1 LETNFLEHNPQA
13 YLTHNANLILPAKQ
27 PASHLTTEPTV
38 NMGRTAGDMVE
49 SDGATATLCKY
60 YSALDLA
67 DIPDHVIERTKY
79 LMLDGIGC
87 GLVGTSAPWSEQLI
101 AAVDAYEPPGV
112 CTVFGQAEQYG
123 PLAAA
128 LLNSSFIQATE
139 LDDYHS
145 RYPVHGASISLPA
158 LFAAVESD
166 MNKEPGNP
174 RTFSGAEFLL
184 AFIVGLESGPRVG
197 AGLYGSDLLTRGW
210 HSGPVFGTPAAAFA
224 SSKLLGLSPEYTES
238 AVGIACT
245 QAGGLMACQYEGM
258 IKRVQHGFGS
268 RNGLMGTLIAR
279 NGYLGILKVLERP
292 FGGFLTMFSTGNG
305 RSPQYKIKDVVEGLG
320 STWQIDAIRIK
331 LHACVGGC
339 HGQIE
344 VLEQLQKDHPERFSR
359 EELHNIKHISVW
371 LSPPIFNH
379 DGWVPDQRPLETTGA
394 QMNAA
399 YIGAV
404 QLVDGQVLLAQFGA
418 KTLDRDD
425 VWELIHKTECFPSA
439 DFDKPDAYCGA
450 RVKIEFADGFAM
462 EGRKDKPRGYEP
474 PLSNA
479 EIATKFRRL
488 TADIMDEERVRA
500 IEQAVLGIA
509 ELDDVRA
516 LLRLLAAPV
525 SGGHLY

>member
-1 LETNFLEHNPQA
+1 MGH
-13 YLTHNANLILPAKQ
+13 
-27 PASHLTTEPTV
+27 TT
-38 NMGRTAGDMVE
+38 GDGVFE
-49 SDGATATLCKY
+49 GDGATTTLCNY
-60 YSALDLA
+60 YSTLKLS
-67 DIPDHVIERTKY
+67 DIPEHIIERTKY

-87 GLVGTSAPWSEQLI
+87 GLVGVSAPWSEQLTEAI
-101 AAVDAYEPPGV
+101 DAYEPAGD
-112 CTVFGQAEQYG
+112 CTVFGQAKKYG

-145 RYPVHGASISLPA
+145 RYPVHGASINLPA
-158 LFAAVESD
+158 LFAAVESE
-166 MNKEPGNP
+166 MNKPENSK
-174 RTFSGAEFLL
+174 TFSGADFLL
-184 AFIVGLESGPRVG
+184 AFIVGLESGPRIG

-224 SSKLLGLSPEYTES
+224 SSKLLGLSPEYMES

-292 FGGFLTMFSTGNG
+292 FGGFLSMFSTGNG

-320 STWQIDAIRIK
+320 STWQIEAIRIK

-344 VLEQLQKDHPERFSR
+344 VLEQLQKDNPERFR
-359 EELHNIKHISVW
+359 PKELRNINHIKVW

-379 DGWVPDQRPLETTGA
+379 DGWIPDQRPLETTGA

-404 QLVDGQVLLAQFGA
+404 QLVDRQVLLAQFGA

-425 VWELIHKTECFPSA
+425 VWELIHKTECFSSA

-450 RVKIEFADGFAM
+450 RIQIEFADGFIV

-479 EIATKFRRL
+479 EIATKFRLL
-488 TADIMDEERVRA
+488 TADIMSEERART
-500 IEQAVLGIA
+500 IEDAVLGLS
-509 ELDDVRA
+509 EVDDVRP
-516 LLRLLAAPV
+516 LLTLLSTPV
-525 SGGHLY
+525 NGAHLY